1 MSIVFSWSTGT
12 WWHFHFVLEYKDM
25 VDVTTTGKNYGY
37 FIKQIENIFR
47 ISILWQKHSWHHFNQ
62 RNTCKH
68 LAMLCVFYEAFSIWN
83 DVIHVSTTAQWY
95 STNLLIVNIVAWYVI
110 RVLAMMGNAGQL
122 CLALCHATWH
132 SDQNRPFCLAL
143 KSIKYVTEKALVPFF
158 FT

>member
-37 FIKQIENIFR
+37 FIKQIENIFC

-68 LAMLCVFYEAFSIWN
+68 LAMLCVFWGIFYLKWCHSCFYCSTVILDQSSNCEYCCMICHQGSGHDGQCWAVMPGTLPCHLAFRPKQ
-83 DVIHVSTTAQWY
+83 T
-95 STNLLIVNIVAWYVI
+95 LLPGTQKYQI
-110 RVLAMMGNAGQL
+110 
-122 CLALCHATWH
+122 C
-132 SDQNRPFCLAL
+132 DK
-143 KSIKYVTEKALVPFF
+143 KSSSAFF